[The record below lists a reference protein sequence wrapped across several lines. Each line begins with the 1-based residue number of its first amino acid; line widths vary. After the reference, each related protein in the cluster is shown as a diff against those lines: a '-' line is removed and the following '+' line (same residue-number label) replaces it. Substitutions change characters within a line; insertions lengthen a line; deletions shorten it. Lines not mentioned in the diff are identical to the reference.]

1 MKTNNSIC
9 SGNSLYAVL
18 SAEAIQSSTNINAGV
33 LSLKDVAN
41 LQCLREL
48 GYTNITMDDLAATFD
63 VISKANFIF
72 MRNSFAVR
80 IQLKNDL
87 QLGDLCKN

>member
-1 MKTNNSIC
+1 MKTKNSIC
-9 SGNSLYAVL
+9 SGNALYAVL
-18 SAEAIQSSTNINAGV
+18 SAEAIQSSTNIKAGV
-33 LSLKDVAN
+33 LSLKDTAN